1 MRTWQAEILAW
12 HATNGCSNR
21 LTEAINLLSK
31 MIKPVGHGFR
41 NFPTIGDGYCCTAA
55 SPGRFTERE
64 IARPLSALGGVEP
77 GNIMRRDA
85 EVQAAT
91 LPGPSTTSRLHY
103 CPWA

>member
-1 MRTWQAEILAW
+1 VRTWQAEILAW

-55 SPGRFTERE
+55 SPGRFTEPR
-64 IARPLSALGGVEP
+64 
-77 GNIMRRDA
+77 NCK
-85 EVQAAT
+85 AT
-91 LPGPSTTSRLHY
+91 LRAGWRRARKHH
-103 CPWA
+103 AA